1 VKSDVYLPVLC
12 SSCLGS
18 CLLPAASAEELF
30 CRKCGGAANVVPGE
44 TYGEGD
50 VPLFERVSAAV
61 ESHLRTARAARKIVA
76 EVRDARPRTYP
87 PEAILLRV
95 TDELPGLEFLIPT
108 LHSKRITP
116 AHRIQMARGLGMV
129 LTLVAARLRCFEAD
143 VHNRNA
149 GQLTHEARKLL

>member
-1 VKSDVYLPVLC
+1 LPALC
-12 SSCLGS
+12 TSCLRS
-18 CLLPAASAEELF
+18 CLLPAASDEELF

-50 VPLFERVSAAV
+50 IPLFERVSAAV
-61 ESHLRTARAARKIVA
+61 ESHLRTARAAQKIVT
-76 EVRDARPRTYP
+76 ELRDARRRSDP

-95 TDELPGLEFLIPT
+95 TDDLPGMEFLIAT

-129 LTLVAARLRCFEAD
+129 LTLAAARLRCFEA
-143 VHNRNA
+143 
-149 GQLTHEARKLL
+149 KLDGETRAS